1 MKSIAPLFFGI
12 IYAFAGGIV
21 AGGLIGEWW
30 AFAILVPAGAT
41 VGWKWAERK

>member
-12 IYAFAGGIV
+12 IYAIAGGIV

-41 VGWKWAERK
+41 AGWKWASR